1 MRCTCGTG
9 RAVGARFL
17 ATWGHGR
24 TGAVARTRNTGTIS
38 SLLPSRPFVS
48 SGVPTPGAPSPGD
61 DVRHSSVVPRA
72 FLGVGAPELVLV
84 GVVALVLFGPKGL
97 AQAAKSFGQVVK
109 SVAPTLRELTDIS
122 TDLKST
128 IEDEIGLSEIR
139 SELESTLSPLQGTG
153 TGRPPAA
160 IKSAVEEDPD
170 IEAKR
175 AASLSAAWGAS
186 EGNVAGGV
194 SEGGVSEGGVSE
206 GGVSEK
212 SSSSVDALS
221 TEELERIIAARKA
234 AQGQD
239 DAGSA

>member
-1 MRCTCGTG
+1 MARSRTNT
-9 RAVGARFL
+9 RGAP
-17 ATWGHGR
+17 
-24 TGAVARTRNTGTIS
+24 
-38 SLLPSRPFVS
+38 LPPQPFVS
-48 SGVPTPGAPSPGD
+48 NILTKVTTKRNPGEAHGTGKDKRRCST
-61 DVRHSSVVPRA
+61 VVPRA

-139 SELESTLSPLQGTG
+139 SELESTLSPLQSATM
-153 TGRPPAA
+153 GRSGREPAA
-160 IKSAVEEDPD
+160 QGLEADPD

-175 AASLSAAWGAS
+175 AASLRAAWGAS
-186 EGNVAGGV
+186 EGGNEAGGDP
-194 SEGGVSEGGVSE
+194 EPQ
-206 GGVSEK
+206 
-212 SSSSVDALS
+212 SSVDALS

-234 AQGQD
+234 AESGGEGKA
-239 DAGSA
+239 DAE